1 MSQHNDIV
9 VLMIPAFDHSGK
21 LPPGI
26 YWVTWKELES
36 RLGFT
41 PKRVQLLAGL
51 RQALVLLK
59 QAGCRSVYIDGSF
72 VTTKPQPGDFDACWA
87 IEHVDPDKL
96 DPVFLDFSHARAAQ
110 KARFQGEFFP
120 ADLPE
125 GLTGKTFLEFLQ
137 TDKETGAPKGILA
150 LNLRRWRP

>member
-1 MSQHNDIV
+1 M
-9 VLMIPAFDHSGK
+9 LRIPTFDHSGTR
-21 LPPGI
+21 PPGI
-26 YWVTWKELES
+26 SWVTWKELES

-41 PKRVQLLAGL
+41 LKRVQLLAGL
-51 RQALVLLK
+51 RQALALWP
-59 QAGCRSVYIDGSF
+59 QAGCRSVSLDGSV

-87 IEHVDPDKL
+87 IAHVDPDTR
-96 DPVFLDFSHARAAQ
+96 DPVFLDCSHARAAQ

-125 GLTGKTFLEFLQ
+125 GLTGKAFLEFLQ

>member
-9 VLMIPAFDHSGK
+9 VLMIPAFDRTGK

-36 RLGFT
+36 
-41 PKRVQLLAGL
+41 QLLAGL
-51 RQALVLLK
+51 RQALVFLK

-72 VTTKPQPGDFDACWA
+72 VTTKPQPGDVDACWA

-110 KARFQGEFFP
+110 KARFRGEFFP

-125 GLTGKTFLEFLQ
+125 GLTGKTFLEFFQ
-137 TDKETGAPKGILA
+137 TDKETGARKGILA
-150 LNLRRWRP
+150 LDLRRWRP

>member
-1 MSQHNDIV
+1 MV
-9 VLMIPAFDHSGK
+9 PAFDYTGK

-26 YWVTWKELES
+26 YWVTWKELK
-36 RLGFT
+36 LGFGFT
-41 PKRVQLLAGL
+41 PTRVQLLAGL
-51 RQALVLLK
+51 RQALALLK
-59 QAGCRSVYIDGSF
+59 RAGCRRVYIDGSF
-72 VTTKPQPGDFDACWA
+72 VTTKLQPGDVDACWA

-110 KARFQGEFFP
+110 KARFRGEFFP

-125 GLTGKTFLEFLQ
+125 GLTGKTFLEFFQ

-150 LNLRRWRP
+150 LDLRRRRP

>member
-1 MSQHNDIV
+1 MVPPFQATGN
-9 VLMIPAFDHSGK
+9 

-26 YWVTWKELES
+26 YWVTWKEMVA
-36 RLGFT
+36 RCGFT
-41 PKRVQLLAGL
+41 PRRVRLLAGL
-51 RQALVLLK
+51 KAALGLLK
-59 QAGCRSVYIDGSF
+59 RAGCRSVYIDGSF
-72 VTTKPQPGDFDACWA
+72 VTAKPQPGDFDACWA
-87 IEHVDPDKL
+87 IAGVDPDKL

-110 KARFQGEFFP
+110 KARFLGEFFP

-125 GLTGKTFLEFLQ
+125 GLTGKTFLEFFQ

>member
-1 MSQHNDIV
+1 M
-9 VLMIPAFDHSGK
+9 LTIPALDHSGK

-36 RLGFT
+36 RFGFT

-51 RQALVLLK
+51 KQALALLRR
-59 QAGCRSVYIDGSF
+59 AGCRSVYIDGSF
-72 VTTKPQPGDFDACWA
+72 VTTKPQPG
-87 IEHVDPDKL
+87 L

-110 KARFQGEFFP
+110 KARFRGEFFP

-137 TDKETGAPKGILA
+137 TDKETGTRKGILA
-150 LNLRRWRP
+150 LDLRRWWP

>member
-1 MSQHNDIV
+1 
-9 VLMIPAFDHSGK
+9 MIPSFEPTGK

-36 RLGFT
+36 KLGFT
-41 PKRVQLLAGL
+41 PRRVRLLAGL
-51 RQALVLLK
+51 KQALALLK
-59 QAGCRSVYIDGSF
+59 SAGCRSVYLDGSF
-72 VTTKPQPGDFDACWA
+72 VTAKPQPGDFDACWG
-87 IEHVDPDKL
+87 IENVDPDKL
-96 DPVFLDFSHARAAQ
+96 DPVFLDFADARAAQ
-110 KARFQGEFFP
+110 KARFLGEFFP

-125 GLTGKTFLEFLQ
+125 GLSGKTFLEFFQ

>member
-1 MSQHNDIV
+1 MV
-9 VLMIPAFDHSGK
+9 PACDHTGK

-26 YWVTWKELES
+26 YGITWKELKS
-36 RLGFT
+36 GVGFS

-51 RQALVLLK
+51 RQALVFLK
-59 QAGCRSVYIDGSF
+59 QARCRSVDIAGSF
-72 VTTKPQPGDFDACWA
+72 VTTKPQPGDVDACWA

-110 KARFQGEFFP
+110 KARFRGEFFP

-137 TDKETGAPKGILA
+137 TDKETGARKGILA
-150 LNLRRWRP
+150 LDLRRWRP